1 MFPGKGDVYKKTSL
15 PIDKTYL
22 KGDTMS
28 ILIDFSIFPVDKGS
42 SVSPYV
48 SKVIQVIRES
58 GLACQ
63 VGPMGTCIE
72 GPWAEVMTV
81 VDHCF
86 KTLEA
91 DSDRIY
97 LTIKGDFRR
106 GTSGR
111 IESKVKAVMG

>member
-1 MFPGKGDVYKKTSL
+1 
-15 PIDKTYL
+15 
-22 KGDTMS
+22 MS
-28 ILIDFSIFPVDKGS
+28 VLVDFSIFPVDKGS

-48 SKVIQVIRES
+48 TKVVRVIRES
-58 GLACQ
+58 GLAYQ

-72 GPWAEVMTV
+72 GPWGEVMAV
-81 VDHCF
+81 IDQCF
-86 KTLEA
+86 KILEA

-111 IESKVKAVMG
+111 IESKVKAVSG

>member
-1 MFPGKGDVYKKTSL
+1 
-15 PIDKTYL
+15 
-22 KGDTMS
+22 MS
-28 ILIDFSIFPVDKGS
+28 VLIDFSIFPVDKGS

-48 SKVIQVIRES
+48 AKVVQVIKDS
-58 GLACQ
+58 GLSYQ

-72 GPWAEVMTV
+72 GLWPEVMAL
-81 VDHCF
+81 VDRCF

-106 GTSGR
+106 GQDGR
-111 IESKVKAVMG
+111 MASKVKAVGGN

>member
-1 MFPGKGDVYKKTSL
+1 MDEIYQEGVA
-15 PIDKTYL
+15 
-22 KGDTMS
+22 MS

-42 SVSPYV
+42 SVSAYV
-48 SKVIQVIRES
+48 SKVVRVIRDS
-58 GLACQ
+58 GLAYQ

-72 GPWAEVMTV
+72 GPWTEVMTV
-81 VDHCF
+81 IDRCF

-111 IESKVKAVMG
+111 IESKVKAVGGA

>member
-1 MFPGKGDVYKKTSL
+1 
-15 PIDKTYL
+15 
-22 KGDTMS
+22 MS
-28 ILIDFSIFPVDKGS
+28 ILVDFSIFPVDKGS
-42 SVSPYV
+42 RVSPYV
-48 SKVIQVIRES
+48 AKVVRVIRES
-58 GLACQ
+58 GLAYQ

-72 GPWAEVMTV
+72 GHWAEVMAV
-81 VDHCF
+81 VDQCF
-86 KTLEA
+86 QTLEA